1 MAADR
6 SVEPTEVHAA
16 RVDRAARLYGPVLL
30 LFLLALAYRFFDTLS
45 RVLLIAYGAAILAVA
60 LNALVRRIP
69 VKRPVAVGALGIA
82 SLAAIGAALWFGGGI
97 LLRQM
102 RGLVD
107 ALPMMEAELEAW
119 GDLLRAQIGLDVDIV
134 GGGLRE
140 RARSLLGNVSG
151 SDVIGRAGG
160 LVEAL
165 AVPVLIFFGALFAL
179 AKPNERLLVP
189 LLRAVPASRREAFRR
204 MFTTLGERLTG
215 WIEGQLVAMATIGV
229 LATVAFT
236 IIGVPYALLLGVL
249 NGIAEFVPIVG
260 PWVGGIPAVIVAF
273 LDEPS
278 KGLWTLVA
286 ILAMQLLESQIVTP
300 LVMSRAADVHPFVTL
315 FAIILFGGLF
325 GFLGVLLA
333 LPLVLL
339 VWTVV
344 EVLWVEET
352 IGSDRDRIEPVVEE

>member
-1 MAADR
+1 M
-6 SVEPTEVHAA
+6 
-16 RVDRAARLYGPVLL
+16 
-30 LFLLALAYRFFDTLS
+30 
-45 RVLLIAYGAAILAVA
+45 
-60 LNALVRRIP
+60 
-69 VKRPVAVGALGIA
+69 
-82 SLAAIGAALWFGGGI
+82 
-97 LLRQM
+97 RQM

-119 GDLLRAQIGLDVDIV
+119 GDLVHEWSGIDLDVV
-134 GGGLRE
+134 GEALRE
-140 RARSLLGNVSG
+140 RAQSLLGNISG

-160 LVEAL
+160 LIEAL
-165 AVPVLIFFGALFAL
+165 AVPVLIFFGGLFAL
-179 AKPNERLLVP
+179 ANPNERLLVP
-189 LLRAVPASRREAFRR
+189 LLRVVPASRRDAVRR
-204 MFTTLGERLTG
+204 VFTLLGDRLSG

-236 IIGVPYALLLGVL
+236 VIGVPYALLLGVV

-260 PWVGGIPAVIVAF
+260 PWAGGIPAVIVAF

-286 ILAMQLLESQIVTP
+286 ILGMQLIESQIVTP
-300 LVMSRAADVHPFVTL
+300 VVMSRAANVHPFVTL

-325 GFLGVLLA
+325 GFMGVLLA

-339 VWTVV
+339 FWTVV

-352 IGSDRDRIEPVVEE
+352 IGTGRDPIEPIVEE